1 MPSCR
6 KQASSMM
13 SFAFTFAFIFGL
25 VPFVLASGQGAAT
38 QKAVAMPDLVRAHHI
53 GMIRNRIMRNG

>member
-1 MPSCR
+1 
-6 KQASSMM
+6 MM
-13 SFAFTFAFIFGL
+13 SFAFAFAFAFIFGL

-38 QKAVAMPDLVRAHHI
+38 QKAVAMPGLVRGHHI